1 MVVDGGA
8 PAPFAAKGAGI
19 GSLPMGSQRDGGR
32 CRRGEYTVGCGARQP
47 GVARVILPESGG
59 SAICSAMEFLNFV
72 LILVTGWLVWR
83 RPEREGLA
91 FGLLVVSCVLMAL
104 LFLIGTHGS
113 LVPGVN
119 L

>member
-1 MVVDGGA
+1 
-8 PAPFAAKGAGI
+8 
-19 GSLPMGSQRDGGR
+19 
-32 CRRGEYTVGCGARQP
+32 
-47 GVARVILPESGG
+47 
-59 SAICSAMEFLNFV
+59 MEFLNFL
-72 LILVTGWLVWR
+72 LILATGWLVWR

-113 LVPGVN
+113 FVPGVN